1 MNTDNPIP
9 HNLSSITPA
18 TVGGSVFVVPLYQR
32 LFAWSD
38 KEVKVLLKDLQYH
51 FRTNNSDPYYLGV
64 VTTIKENNRYYLVDG
79 QQRFTIMMIMASV
92 FGQFPNQEGWRTFF
106 ADGKRLYLYARNE
119 DAAFLKNL
127 AGDKLTG
134 KYKNSLMQSAYIAI
148 KDFVKYLDEENRED
162 FMINCFHRIKLF
174 NSTLPPEYVS
184 HPSSLNKY
192 FEVMNSAGVNLEPH
206 EVLKVLLLK
215 NQPRHRDLLQIWNL
229 CADFSR
235 PLLKRKEEVS
245 DKDYSNHYLELIN
258 LPISIAVEYILEYN
272 SQRTEENNVPEF
284 KTIAE
289 IETEA
294 QSFDNPFSD
303 KRERS
308 VLNFPEFLL
317 MTLDLFYKNICG
329 GQSFYKSDKL
339 IERFN
344 EYLRGED
351 VEGFYEKM
359 LKLRIILDCFVIR
372 RRIDGQESDYKL
384 VFKEGSSFSH
394 DCLEQYQ
401 AMLSVST
408 PYYKWLKSFVNAIDH
423 GEIELSSRALLDF
436 LKTSDNKEHKLPDVF
451 SMDYENIDRYWFWR
465 LDYLIWEDMR
475 RPLKEENDKTP
486 EYLATALK
494 YRESILDYSFRTNR
508 SIEHLHPQDE
518 SNNDDKWPRADIDS
532 FGNLAMISQSF
543 NSQQSNEDVNVKFS
557 RVETQARS
565 HKLQSLKLL
574 LMYTSVKGDAD
585 GWTIEEAHMHQT
597 AMYERLN
604 KSFLSIEN
612 E

>member
-329 GQSFYKSDKL
+329 GQSFYKS
-339 IERFN
+339 
-344 EYLRGED
+344 
-351 VEGFYEKM
+351 V
-359 LKLRIILDCFVIR
+359 
-372 RRIDGQESDYKL
+372 
-384 VFKEGSSFSH
+384 
-394 DCLEQYQ
+394 
-401 AMLSVST
+401 
-408 PYYKWLKSFVNAIDH
+408 
-423 GEIELSSRALLDF
+423 
-436 LKTSDNKEHKLPDVF
+436 
-451 SMDYENIDRYWFWR
+451 
-465 LDYLIWEDMR
+465 
-475 RPLKEENDKTP
+475 
-486 EYLATALK
+486 K
-494 YRESILDYSFRTNR
+494 YMTKI
-508 SIEHLHPQDE
+508 
-518 SNNDDKWPRADIDS
+518 
-532 FGNLAMISQSF
+532 
-543 NSQQSNEDVNVKFS
+543 
-557 RVETQARS
+557 
-565 HKLQSLKLL
+565 
-574 LMYTSVKGDAD
+574 
-585 GWTIEEAHMHQT
+585 
-597 AMYERLN
+597 
-604 KSFLSIEN
+604 
-612 E
+612 